1 MNENNGNKKILIRI
15 AIVGIVISVAAIIW
29 AGSKIDT
36 KASQAYQFISDNYDL
51 PIHVKNN
58 IAHIEQNERRI
69 NKFQDTIGTIIKIQ
83 SKQESITE
91 RLEEITKN
99 LNRVEG
105 RINNK
110 G

>member
-1 MNENNGNKKILIRI
+1 MNENNGNKKILII
-15 AIVGIVISVAAIIW
+15 AAILGIFISVSAIIW

-36 KASQAYQFISDNYDL
+36 KASQAYQFISKNFDL
-51 PIHVKNN
+51 PIKVQNN
-58 IAHIEQNERRI
+58 FYYIKQNEKRI
-69 NKFQDTIGTIIKIQ
+69 DKFQDTIDIIIKIQ
-83 SKQESITE
+83 TKQESITE